1 MKDILQQ
8 PLNLPCGAI
17 ISNRIVKA
25 AMTEGLADPNG
36 LPTSNLERLYGI
48 WSDGGAGL
56 LLSGNVQIDAQHLE
70 RPGNV
75 IIQSKPDNIL
85 AHRLKS
91 WAIEGARNG
100 NHFWAQ
106 ISHAGR
112 QTQTNINKTPK
123 APSPIRV
130 ALPGAQ
136 FGRPVAL
143 SSEEIE
149 EIIRR
154 FGVAAIACQQAG
166 FTGIQIHAAHGYLIS
181 QFLSPLAN
189 VRTDRY
195 GGTLR
200 NRARILVDIIKSVR
214 LAVGKSFPI
223 SVKLNSADFQK
234 GGFNFRDSLQVTKWL
249 EEIGI
254 DLLEISGGTYEQ
266 PKLLGMEGVGEYEE
280 QEVNESTSQ
289 REAYF
294 ADFSTEIRKHIEIPI
309 LLTGGFRSRDA
320 MINAIESGAT
330 DLIGIGRPMC
340 VLTDAPKRIFNGLKE
355 LPRYENSLVFFPA
368 WLSFLVKFRSF
379 KTIASFGIQFWFY
392 AQLDSMGKKGRQ
404 DLELSP
410 LRATFKILKLQRSW
424 ISKRKR

>member
-1 MKDILQQ
+1 MRDILQQ
-8 PLNLPCGAI
+8 PLNLPCGVV

-56 LLSGNVQIDAQHLE
+56 LLSGNIQIDGQHLE

-85 AHRLKS
+85 ADRLKS
-91 WAIEGARNG
+91 WVREGVRNG

-112 QTQTNINKTPK
+112 QTQTNINKNPK
-123 APSPIRV
+123 APSPIRL
-130 ALPGAQ
+130 ALPGGQ
-136 FGRPVAL
+136 FGCPVAL

-149 EIIRR
+149 EIIQR
-154 FGVAAIACQQAG
+154 FSIAAVACQQAG

-189 VRTDRY
+189 VRTDHY
-195 GGTLR
+195 GGTLD
-200 NRARILVDIIKSVR
+200 NRARILVHIIKSVR
-214 LAVGKSFPI
+214 LAVGNSFPI

-234 GGFNFRDSLQVTKWL
+234 GGFNFRDSLQVAKWL
-249 EEIGI
+249 EDIGT
-254 DLLEISGGTYEQ
+254 DVLEISGGTYEQ

-280 QEVNESTSQ
+280 QEISESTSQ

-294 ADFSTEIRKHIEIPI
+294 ADFSNEMRKHLKIPI

-320 MINAIESGAT
+320 MTNAIESGAT

-340 VLTDAPKRIFNGLKE
+340 VLTDAPKRIFTGLKE
-355 LPRYENSLVFFPA
+355 LPRYENRLAFFPS
-368 WLSFLVKFRSF
+368 WLSFLLKFQSF

-392 AQLDSMGKKGRQ
+392 AQLDTIGKKGREE
-404 DLELSP
+404 LELSP
-410 LRATFKILKLQRSW
+410 IRATFKILKLQRSW

>member
-1 MKDILQQ
+1 MKDTLQEQ
-8 PLNLPCGAI
+8 LNLPCGAV

-36 LPTSNLERLYGI
+36 FPTDDLERLYGI

-75 IIQSKPDNIL
+75 IIESRPDSVLTN
-85 AHRLKS
+85 RLRS
-91 WAIEGARNG
+91 WAREGTRNG
-100 NHFWAQ
+100 NHLWAQ

-112 QTQTNINKTPK
+112 QTQTNINKRPK

-130 ALPGAQ
+130 ALPGGQ
-136 FGRPVAL
+136 FGHPIAL
-143 SSEEIE
+143 SPEEIE
-149 EIIRR
+149 ELIER
-154 FGVAAIACQQAG
+154 FTIAAIACQEAG

-181 QFLSPLAN
+181 QFLSPLTN

-195 GGTLR
+195 GGTLS
-200 NRARILVDIIKSVR
+200 NRARILVNIVKSVR
-214 LAVGKSFPI
+214 VAVGKSFPI

-234 GGFNFRDSLQVTKWL
+234 GGFNFRDSLQVAKWL

-266 PKLLGMEGVGEYEE
+266 PKLLGMEGVGEYEK
-280 QEVNESTSQ
+280 QEISESTSQ

-294 ADFSTEIRKHIEIPI
+294 ADFSIEMRKEIEIPF

-320 MINAIESGAT
+320 MIKAIESGAT
-330 DLIGIGRPMC
+330 DLVGIGRPMC
-340 VLTDAPKRIFNGLKE
+340 VMPDAPNRVFAGLTE
-355 LPRYENSLVFFPA
+355 LPRYENELVFFPKC
-368 WLSFLVKFRSF
+368 LSFLINFQIF

-392 AQLDSMGKKGRQ
+392 AQLDAMGKKG
-404 DLELSP
+404 
-410 LRATFKILKLQRSW
+410 
-424 ISKRKR
+424 